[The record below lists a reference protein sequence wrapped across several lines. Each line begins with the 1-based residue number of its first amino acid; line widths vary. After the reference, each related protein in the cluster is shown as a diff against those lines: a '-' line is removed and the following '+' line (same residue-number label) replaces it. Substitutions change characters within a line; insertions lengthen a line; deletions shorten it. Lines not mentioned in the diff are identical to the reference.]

1 MAPLISIL
9 TEESKLTVHVG
20 DPCVTYSLVVD
31 QKNFR
36 KDYERLR
43 SFVMNNDSQIHRLA
57 MDISKSHRKMEE
69 RLISEKQVQCRV
81 PPWFNKTNLDVPDA
95 IALILYFVGKPLTT
109 RQITQVMNMQ
119 FKKIDLRNVS
129 KYLTSRTSDLYG
141 YTLYDDNTS
150 TYSISVYG
158 KRWLETE
165 LINTIKNRIQDKAKG
180 KKKSRKINLK
190 NKLPID

>member
-1 MAPLISIL
+1 LVPLISIL
-9 TEESKLTVHVG
+9 TEESKLTVHLG
-20 DPCVTYSLVVD
+20 DPYVTYSLAVD

-43 SFVMNNDSQIHRLA
+43 SFVMNNDSHIHRLA

-158 KRWLETE
+158 KSWLETE

>member
-1 MAPLISIL
+1 LAPLISIL

-20 DPCVTYSLVVD
+20 DPYVTYSLAVD

-150 TYSISVYG
+150 TYSISIYG
-158 KRWLETE
+158 KRWLETK

-190 NKLPID
+190 NKLPVN

>member
-1 MAPLISIL
+1 MVPLISIL

-20 DPCVTYSLVVD
+20 DPYVTYSLAVD

-43 SFVMNNDSQIHRLA
+43 SFVMNNDSHIHRLA

-158 KRWLETE
+158 KSWLETE

>member
-1 MAPLISIL
+1 LAPLISIL

-20 DPCVTYSLVVD
+20 DPYVTYSLAVD

-150 TYSISVYG
+150 TYSISIYG

>member
-1 MAPLISIL
+1 LAPLISIL

-20 DPCVTYSLVVD
+20 DPYVTYSLAVD

-150 TYSISVYG
+150 TYSISIYG
-158 KRWLETE
+158 KRWLETK

-190 NKLPID
+190 NKLPIN

>member
-1 MAPLISIL
+1 LAPLISIL

-20 DPCVTYSLVVD
+20 DPYVTYNLAVD

-190 NKLPID
+190 NKLPIN

>member
-1 MAPLISIL
+1 
-9 TEESKLTVHVG
+9 
-20 DPCVTYSLVVD
+20 
-31 QKNFR
+31 
-36 KDYERLR
+36 
-43 SFVMNNDSQIHRLA
+43 
-57 MDISKSHRKMEE
+57 
-69 RLISEKQVQCRV
+69 
-81 PPWFNKTNLDVPDA
+81 
-95 IALILYFVGKPLTT
+95 
-109 RQITQVMNMQ
+109 MNMQ

-180 KKKSRKINLK
+180 KKKSRKIN
-190 NKLPID
+190 

>member
-1 MAPLISIL
+1 LAPLISIL

-20 DPCVTYSLVVD
+20 DPYVTYNLAVD

-150 TYSISVYG
+150 TYSISIYG

-190 NKLPID
+190 NKLPIN

>member
-20 DPCVTYSLVVD
+20 DPYVTYSLAVD

-150 TYSISVYG
+150 TYSISIYG

-190 NKLPID
+190 KVTY

>member
-1 MAPLISIL
+1 M

-69 RLISEKQVQCRV
+69 RLISERQVQCRV

-165 LINTIKNRIQDKAKG
+165 LINTIENRIQDKAKG
-180 KKKSRKINLK
+180 KKK
-190 NKLPID
+190 

>member
-20 DPCVTYSLVVD
+20 DPYVTYSLAVD

-190 NKLPID
+190 NKLPIN

>member
-9 TEESKLTVHVG
+9 TEESKLTVHV
-20 DPCVTYSLVVD
+20 DPYVTYSLAVD

-150 TYSISVYG
+150 TYSISIYG

-190 NKLPID
+190 NKLPIN

>member
-1 MAPLISIL
+1 LAPLISIL

-20 DPCVTYSLVVD
+20 DPYVTYSLAVD

-158 KRWLETE
+158 KSWLETE

>member
-1 MAPLISIL
+1 M

-20 DPCVTYSLVVD
+20 DPYVTYSLVVD

-36 KDYERLR
+36 KDYERLH

>member
-1 MAPLISIL
+1 LAPLISIL
-9 TEESKLTVHVG
+9 TEESKLTVHVV
-20 DPCVTYSLVVD
+20 DPYVTYSLAVD

-150 TYSISVYG
+150 TYSISIYG

-190 NKLPID
+190 NKLPIN

>member
-9 TEESKLTVHVG
+9 TEESKLTVHIG
-20 DPCVTYSLVVD
+20 DPYITYSLVVD

-36 KDYERLR
+36 KDYERLH

>member
-1 MAPLISIL
+1 LAPLISIL

-20 DPCVTYSLVVD
+20 DPYVTYSLAVD

-129 KYLTSRTSDLYG
+129 KYLISRTSDFYG

-150 TYSISVYG
+150 TYSISIYG

-190 NKLPID
+190 NKLPIN

>member
-1 MAPLISIL
+1 LAPLISIL

-20 DPCVTYSLVVD
+20 DPYVTYSLAVD

-190 NKLPID
+190 NKLPIN

>member
-20 DPCVTYSLVVD
+20 DPYVTYSLVVD

-36 KDYERLR
+36 KDYERLH

>member
-1 MAPLISIL
+1 LAPLISIL

-20 DPCVTYSLVVD
+20 DPYVTYSLAVD

>member
-20 DPCVTYSLVVD
+20 DPYVTYSLVVD

-69 RLISEKQVQCRV
+69 RLISERQVQCRV

-95 IALILYFVGKPLTT
+95 
-109 RQITQVMNMQ
+109 
-119 FKKIDLRNVS
+119 
-129 KYLTSRTSDLYG
+129 
-141 YTLYDDNTS
+141 
-150 TYSISVYG
+150 
-158 KRWLETE
+158 KR
-165 LINTIKNRIQDKAKG
+165 
-180 KKKSRKINLK
+180 
-190 NKLPID
+190 

>member
-1 MAPLISIL
+1 LAPLISIL

-20 DPCVTYSLVVD
+20 DPYVTYNLAVD

>member
-1 MAPLISIL
+1 LAPLISIL

-20 DPCVTYSLVVD
+20 DPYVTYSLAVD

-119 FKKIDLRNVS
+119 CKKIDLRNVS

-150 TYSISVYG
+150 TYSISIYG

-165 LINTIKNRIQDKAKG
+165 LINTIKNLIQDKAKG

-190 NKLPID
+190 NKLPIN

>member
-1 MAPLISIL
+1 LAPLISIL

>member
-1 MAPLISIL
+1 LAPLISIL

-69 RLISEKQVQCRV
+69 RLISERQVQCRV

-165 LINTIKNRIQDKAKG
+165 LINTIENRIQDKAKG
-180 KKKSRKINLK
+180 KKKISKINLK

>member
-1 MAPLISIL
+1 LAPLISTL

-69 RLISEKQVQCRV
+69 RLISERQVQCRV

-165 LINTIKNRIQDKAKG
+165 LINTIENRIQDKAKG
-180 KKKSRKINLK
+180 KKKISKINLK

>member
-1 MAPLISIL
+1 LAPLISIL

-20 DPCVTYSLVVD
+20 DPYVTYSLVVD

-36 KDYERLR
+36 KDYERLH

>member
-20 DPCVTYSLVVD
+20 DPYVTYSLAVD

-150 TYSISVYG
+150 TYSISIYG

-190 NKLPID
+190 NKLPIN

>member
-9 TEESKLTVHVG
+9 TEESKLTVHIG
-20 DPCVTYSLVVD
+20 DPYITYSLVVD

-36 KDYERLR
+36 KDYERLH

-57 MDISKSHRKMEE
+57 MDISKSHRKMGE

>member
-1 MAPLISIL
+1 LAPLISIL

-20 DPCVTYSLVVD
+20 DPYVTYSLAVD

-129 KYLTSRTSDLYG
+129 KYLTSRTSDFYG

-150 TYSISVYG
+150 TYSISIYG

-190 NKLPID
+190 NKLPIN

>member
-1 MAPLISIL
+1 LAPLISIL

-20 DPCVTYSLVVD
+20 DPYVTYSLAVD

-150 TYSISVYG
+150 TYSISIYG

-190 NKLPID
+190 NKLPIN

>member
-1 MAPLISIL
+1 LAPLISIL

-20 DPCVTYSLVVD
+20 DPYVTYNLAVD

-119 FKKIDLRNVS
+119 FKKIELRNVS

-190 NKLPID
+190 NKLPIN

>member
-1 MAPLISIL
+1 LAPLISIL

-20 DPCVTYSLVVD
+20 DPYVTYSLVVD

-36 KDYERLR
+36 KDYERLH

-119 FKKIDLRNVS
+119 FRKIDLRNVS

-150 TYSISVYG
+150 TYSFSVYG

>member
-20 DPCVTYSLVVD
+20 DPYVTYSLVVD

-36 KDYERLR
+36 KDYERLH

-180 KKKSRKINLK
+180 KKKSRKINL

>member
-1 MAPLISIL
+1 LAPLISIL

-20 DPCVTYSLVVD
+20 DPYVTYSLVVD

-69 RLISEKQVQCRV
+69 RLISERQVQCRV

-165 LINTIKNRIQDKAKG
+165 LINTIENRIQDKAKG
-180 KKKSRKINLK
+180 KKKISKINLK